1 VAATQAIRIY
11 LETSVVSAY
20 HFGKDSILRVTR
32 KFYDMCMEKGYGLYT
47 SDVGLREIDRSSPSA
62 REKLYRV
69 IEEFNVRICVLTGEA
84 DRLAE
89 EYVRRNVIPSKF
101 RADAEHIAVCSV
113 NGFEVLASWNLR
125 HIVNLRT
132 KMMVK
137 TINTELGYITPNI
150 VRPDEV
156 LASE

>member
-1 VAATQAIRIY
+1 MQCER
-11 LETSVVSAY
+11 LEA
-20 HFGKDSILRVTR
+20 
-32 KFYDMCMEKGYGLYT
+32 
-47 SDVGLREIDRSSPSA
+47 
-62 REKLYRV
+62 
-69 IEEFNVRICVLTGEA
+69 
-84 DRLAE
+84 
-89 EYVRRNVIPSKF
+89 
-101 RADAEHIAVCSV
+101 
-113 NGFEVLASWNLR
+113 LASWNLR

>member
-113 NGFEVLASWNLR
+113 NGLRPWLAGTSG
-125 HIVNLRT
+125 T
-132 KMMVK
+132 
-137 TINTELGYITPNI
+137 
-150 VRPDEV
+150 
-156 LASE
+156 S